1 MKINYKKELF
11 KGFSGLCESVFC
23 APFEDPIK
31 FSEDKFE
38 NDRFRVLIDTG
49 KDFLEFST
57 IENADYVIIPY
68 KWDNYSDNTKT
79 IIDEAKKN
87 GKKVIALHNDD
98 FAPKMKLKDE
108 DGYLFTTTITKGSN
122 EINEFSF
129 PSFTGDFFMSESNIN
144 RKIGFCGALTHPLR
158 TDVLSKL
165 SSSDMETDF
174 IIRSGFFAPE
184 LSKDQARIEYFSHI
198 DRNTFNLCIRG
209 AGNFSY
215 RFYETMMMGRIP
227 IIVDSNQIFPFEKHL
242 DYSEFSIR
250 IDYKEED
257 IIGYIKSEINKL
269 TDEKIVNMQKT
280 SRKLWKEF
288 MSPEGWVKNFTKEL

>member
-108 DGYLFTTTITKGSN
+108 DGQEVLRYKTKILFKNQTQFSSFTTQY
-122 EINEFSF
+122 
-129 PSFTGDFFMSESNIN
+129 
-144 RKIGFCGALTHPLR
+144 
-158 TDVLSKL
+158 LS
-165 SSSDMETDF
+165 T
-174 IIRSGFFAPE
+174 
-184 LSKDQARIEYFSHI
+184 
-198 DRNTFNLCIRG
+198 
-209 AGNFSY
+209 
-215 RFYETMMMGRIP
+215 
-227 IIVDSNQIFPFEKHL
+227 
-242 DYSEFSIR
+242 
-250 IDYKEED
+250 
-257 IIGYIKSEINKL
+257 
-269 TDEKIVNMQKT
+269 
-280 SRKLWKEF
+280 
-288 MSPEGWVKNFTKEL
+288 